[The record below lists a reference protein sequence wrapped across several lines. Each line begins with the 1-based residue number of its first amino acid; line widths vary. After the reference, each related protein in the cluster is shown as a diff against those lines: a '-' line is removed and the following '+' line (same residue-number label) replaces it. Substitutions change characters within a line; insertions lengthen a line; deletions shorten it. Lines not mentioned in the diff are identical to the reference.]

1 MIPSVHRRRKV
12 NRFFGGGGVFLFS
25 FFVRFIQLQFLR
37 SHFKEDT
44 KMPEKYVL
52 ALDQGTTSS
61 RAIVFDKHGSI
72 IAKAQNEFDQIYP
85 KAGWVEHDPLKILYS
100 QITSITSILNS
111 GEVDAK
117 DIAGIGITNQRETT
131 ILWDRATGKP
141 VHNAIVW
148 QCRRT
153 AEMCEKIK
161 EDKELCDYITAH
173 TGLIIDAYFSATK
186 IKWIIDNVPGVKALA
201 EAGQLL
207 FGTVETWLIWNLTG
221 GRVHVTDY
229 SNASRTMLF
238 DVDKLCWDEYLCKRL
253 GIPMNILPTP
263 VPSSQVYGWVAG
275 GIIGIEELEGV
286 PICGAIGDQPSALFG
301 QACFKAGMAKNTY
314 GTGCFLLMNTGNKR
328 VESKNNLLTGVA
340 WNLGGETTYSI
351 EGSAFNAGSVIK
363 WLRDEVQL
371 IDSPRRCDELAESV
385 PDANGCYLVPAFTGL
400 GAPYWDMYAR
410 GCIVGLTRGVNR
422 AHIARAV
429 LESITYQMTD
439 LLEAMSDDSGI
450 EIADLRVDGGASVS
464 NIMLQIQANMAQTK
478 VDRPKTVETTAL
490 GAAYLAGLAVGVWE
504 SLEDIE
510 NNREVDRIFE
520 PQMSMEERN
529 KIYAGW
535 KKAVGRAMDWAEKE

>member
-1 MIPSVHRRRKV
+1 MA
-12 NRFFGGGGVFLFS
+12 
-25 FFVRFIQLQFLR
+25 
-37 SHFKEDT
+37 
-44 KMPEKYVL
+44 EKLVL

-61 RAIVFDKHGSI
+61 RAIVFDKKGNI
-72 IAKAQNEFDQIYP
+72 ISKAQNEFEQIYP
-85 KAGWVEHDPLKILYS
+85 KAGWVEHDPLNILYS
-100 QITSITSILNS
+100 QFNSITTVLRS
-111 GEVDAK
+111 GKFSAK

-141 VHNAIVW
+141 VYNAIVW

-153 AEMCEKIK
+153 ADMCEKIK
-161 EDKELCDYITAH
+161 EDKELCDYIKNH
-173 TGLIIDAYFSATK
+173 TGLIVDAYFSATK

-207 FGTVETWLIWNLTG
+207 FGTVETWLIWNLTA
-221 GRVHVTDY
+221 GRTHVTDY

-238 DVDKLCWDEYLCKRL
+238 DVDKLCWDEYLCEKL
-253 GIPMNILPTP
+253 GIPMSILPTP
-263 VPSSQVYGWVAG
+263 VPSSQVYGWVAS
-275 GIIGIEELEGV
+275 GIIGLEELEGV

-301 QACFKAGMAKNTY
+301 QACFKPGMSKNTY

-340 WNLGGETTYSI
+340 WSYKGETTYSI

-371 IDSPRRCDELAESV
+371 IDSPKRCDELAESV

-410 GCIVGLTRGVNR
+410 GCFVGLTRGVNR
-422 AHIARAV
+422 KHIARAV

-439 LLEAMSDDSGI
+439 LLEAMKADSGI
-450 EIADLRVDGGASVS
+450 EIGELRVDGGASVS
-464 NIMLQIQANMAQTK
+464 NIMMQIQSNMAQTK

-510 NNREVDRIFE
+510 ANREVDRVFVPE
-520 PQMSMEERN
+520 MDMEERN
-529 KIYAGW
+529 RLYAGW
-535 KKAVGRAMDWAEKE
+535 KKAVTRAMSWEEKE

>member
-1 MIPSVHRRRKV
+1 
-12 NRFFGGGGVFLFS
+12 
-25 FFVRFIQLQFLR
+25 
-37 SHFKEDT
+37 
-44 KMPEKYVL
+44 MPQKYVL

-61 RAIVFDKHGSI
+61 RAIVFDKKGNI

-100 QITSITSILNS
+100 QITSITSILGS
-111 GEVDAK
+111 GEIDAK
-117 DIAGIGITNQRETT
+117 SIAGIGITNQRETT

-141 VHNAIVW
+141 VYNAIVW

-153 AEMCEKIK
+153 ADMCEKIK
-161 EDKELCDYITAH
+161 EDKELCDYITEH

-186 IKWIIDNVPGVKALA
+186 IKWILDNVPGVKALA

-207 FGTVETWLIWNLTG
+207 FGTVETWLIWNLTA

-229 SNASRTMLF
+229 SNAWRTMLF
-238 DVDKLCWDEYLCKRL
+238 DVDKLCWDEYLCDKL

-263 VPSSQVYGWVAG
+263 VPSSQVYGWVAN
-275 GIIGIEELEGV
+275 GILGIEELEGV

-301 QACFKAGMAKNTY
+301 QACFKPGMAKNTY
-314 GTGCFLLMNTGNKR
+314 GTGCFLLMNTGEKR
-328 VESKNNLLTGVA
+328 VQSKNKLLTGIA
-340 WNLGGETTYSI
+340 WSLNGKPTYCI

-363 WLRDEVQL
+363 WLRDELQL
-371 IDSPRRCDELAESV
+371 IDSPKRCDELAETV

-422 AHIARAV
+422 AHLARAV

-439 LLEAMSDDSGI
+439 LLEAMSDDSQI
-450 EIADLRVDGGASVS
+450 KISDLRVDGGASVS
-464 NIMLQIQANMAQTK
+464 NIMLQIQADMAQTR
-478 VDRPKTVETTAL
+478 VNRPKTVETTAL
-490 GAAYLAGLAVGVWE
+490 GAAYLAGLAVGVWD

-510 NNREVDRIFE
+510 QNREVDRIFE
-520 PQMSMEERN
+520 PQMPKAKRD

-535 KKAVGRAMDWAEKE
+535 KKAVERAKNWEEK